1 MLRVNDRGKDRE
13 SKLVCVWIAIKA
25 HMHLAEITRT
35 LLKLDQASIAVG
47 GREHIRKNKGHV
59 RVSWSI
65 T

>member
-1 MLRVNDRGKDRE
+1 MNDRGNDRE

-25 HMHLAEITRT
+25 HTKPGEITRT

-47 GREHIRKNKGHV
+47 GREHIRKKQGHV
-59 RVSWSI
+59 RRSWSI